1 LERSQD
7 SNSLNMNYRRRTL
20 VLILLLAALHLPIL
34 VPGFVAPYDYAQ
46 QNRELPFAP
55 PNRLHFID
63 EGGTFHFR
71 PFAYAWQQRAD
82 GSGDSYE
89 EDRTHTY
96 PLHLFVQG
104 SPYSILGPWTVRL
117 HLFGV
122 QAPGQLFLVG
132 TDDFGRDQFSRIL
145 YGGRIS
151 LFAGLLGT
159 SLALFVGVLLGLI
172 SGYYGKWMDAVI
184 MRFAELFLALPW
196 LYLLFA
202 VRAVLPLRI
211 KTTEA
216 FLLLVGV
223 VGFVG
228 WAKPARLVRG
238 IVLSAKER
246 TFALAAKAMGASDAH
261 ILRRHILPQTY
272 GIILTTAALLVPQ
285 FILAEVTLSFLG
297 LGVGEPM
304 PSLGNLLGELQKYR
318 VLTSY
323 WWMYAPA
330 VVLIVLFLAYQW
342 ASAMLQ
348 EKFAEVQ
355 M

>member
-1 LERSQD
+1 
-7 SNSLNMNYRRRTL
+7 MNNRWRNLTF
-20 VLILLLAALHLPIL
+20 ILLLVLLHLPVL
-34 VPGFVAPYDYAQ
+34 FPGFVAPYDSTE
-46 QNRELPFAP
+46 QNREVPFAP
-55 PNRLHFID
+55 PIRLHFVD
-63 EGGTFHFR
+63 ETGAFHLR
-71 PFAYAWQQRAD
+71 PFVYSWQQRAD
-82 GSGDSYE
+82 STNYGYE
-89 EDRTHTY
+89 EDRERAY
-96 PLHLFVQG
+96 PLRLLVRG
-104 SPYSILGPWTVRL
+104 TPYAILGSWTMRL

-122 QAPGQLFLVG
+122 EQPGQVFLLG
-132 TDDFGRDQFSRIL
+132 TDDFGRDQLSRML

-151 LFAGLLGT
+151 LLAGVLGT
-159 SLALFVGVLLGLI
+159 TIALFAGVLLGVI
-172 SGYYGKWMDAVI
+172 SGYYGKWIDALI

-223 VGFVG
+223 VGVVG

-246 TFALAAKAMGASDAH
+246 TFALAAKAMGASDAY

-272 GIILTTAALLVPQ
+272 RIILTTAALLVPQ

-297 LGVGEPM
+297 LGVGEPI
-304 PSLGNLLGELQKYR
+304 PSLGNLLAELQKYR

-330 VVLIVLFLAYQW
+330 VALIVLFLAYQW
-342 ASAMLQ
+342 ASASLQ
-348 EKFAEVQ
+348 DKFAEVQ

>member
-1 LERSQD
+1 
-7 SNSLNMNYRRRTL
+7 MNNRRRNFVL
-20 VLILLLAALHLPIL
+20 VLLLVLLHVPVL
-34 VPGFVAPYDYAQ
+34 VPGFIAPYDYAQ

-55 PNRLHFID
+55 PNRLHFVD
-63 EGGTFHFR
+63 EAGSFHLQ
-71 PFAYAWQQRAD
+71 PFVYSWQQRAD
-82 GSGDSYE
+82 GSGDVYE
-89 EDRTHTY
+89 EDRTRAY
-96 PLHLFVQG
+96 PVQLLVTG
-104 SPYSILGPWTVRL
+104 APYRVIGLCPMRL

-122 QAPGQLFLVG
+122 EHPGRVFLLG
-132 TDDFGRDQFSRIL
+132 TDDFGRDQLSRIA
-145 YGGRIS
+145 YGASIS
-151 LFAGLLGT
+151 LFAGVLGT
-159 SLALFVGVLLGLI
+159 TIALVAGVLFGVI
-172 SGYYGKWMDAVI
+172 SGYYGKWIDAAI

-223 VGFVG
+223 VGIVG

-246 TFALAAKAMGASDAH
+246 TFALAAKAMGASDAYV
-261 ILRRHILPQTY
+261 LRRHILPQTY

-318 VLTSY
+318 VLTSC
-323 WWMYAPA
+323 WWMFAPA
-330 VVLIVLFLAYQW
+330 VALIVLFLAYQW
-342 ASAMLQ
+342 ASSALQ
-348 EKFAEVQ
+348 EENAEVR